1 MIFKKQNK
9 RGFTLIEAIIA
20 LTIFVIGILAVV
32 QFLPMST
39 KLATR
44 ARLKSQAIFL
54 TQGKMEEYLAKSY
67 LELTT
72 GVVEIRAPQVSDTTS
87 QLYYFETEVE
97 IDYVDENLVG
107 VSEDQGMKKIE
118 VTTHWTERG
127 TERQEK
133 LVTLVSRY

>member
-1 MIFKKQNK
+1 MIFTKQNK
-9 RGFTLIEAIIA
+9 RGFTLVEAMIA
-20 LTIFVIGILAVV
+20 LTIFVIGILAVL

-39 KLATR
+39 KLAAR

-97 IDYVDENLVG
+97 IDYVDENLVE
-107 VSEDQGMKKIE
+107 VFEDQGMKKIE
-118 VTTHWTERG
+118 ITTYWTERG
-127 TERQEK
+127 TEKQDK